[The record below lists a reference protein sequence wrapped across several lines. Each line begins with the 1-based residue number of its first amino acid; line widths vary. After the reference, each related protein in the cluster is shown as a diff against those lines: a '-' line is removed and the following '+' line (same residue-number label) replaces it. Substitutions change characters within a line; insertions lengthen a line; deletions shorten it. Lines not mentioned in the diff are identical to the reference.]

1 MVASVDAL
9 HELMRKK
16 MLSEA
21 VLKIQVHAGG
31 RGKAG
36 GIIYAKTPDEI
47 VQAGKRLIGMK
58 IQTAQT
64 GPDGVI
70 AHKVMVDTPVAFVK
84 EYYLAV
90 VLDRKAAS
98 ATLIAS
104 KEGGVEI
111 EEVAKNSPDK
121 ILREKVPDCRSLRQF
136 QLSRIVEFLGL
147 QNCKKQAE
155 DVIQKMVKLFFEL
168 DALLVEINPLVLT
181 STGALVAL
189 DAKMQIDDN
198 ALFRHPDIQAM
209 YDPTQL
215 SNEEQKA
222 NEHDLAYVA
231 LPGTI
236 GCIVNGAGLAMATMD
251 LIHYWKGKPA
261 NFLDVGG
268 GASKEKVIQGF
279 QILFN
284 DQKVKAILVN
294 IFGGIMDCDIIAQGL
309 LEAVS
314 TSKRKVPVVVRM
326 EGTNVEKARLRIKES
341 GVQVYTADSL
351 DEAAKLVVGL

>member
-1 MVASVDAL
+1 
-9 HELMRKK
+9 